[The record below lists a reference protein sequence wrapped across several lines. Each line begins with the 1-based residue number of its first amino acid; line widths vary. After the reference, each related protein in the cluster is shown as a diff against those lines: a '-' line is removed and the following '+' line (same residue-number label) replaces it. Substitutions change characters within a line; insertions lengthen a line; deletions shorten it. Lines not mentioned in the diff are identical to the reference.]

1 MAAISCVPL
10 SSASPSLAWSSIGSR
25 PARANASAPRS
36 GAGAVDGRL
45 ALPDQHERDVREWR
59 EVARRPEAATR
70 RDDRV
75 DRGVEHRDEQVDD
88 LDADPG
94 QPDRQRV
101 CAQDQHCPH
110 DLVGKRLADARSMR
124 TDEIAL
130 ERRRL
135 ARFDPGIGQ
144 VAEAG
149 RDAIDGRAVGHEAL
163 DDGSRCP
170 HPIRRSGVK
179 LDGPPAPSDLDD
191 VVDGE
196 VPAGE
201 RKGRHRSLYYA
212 PCDGCRT
219 S

>member
-1 MAAISCVPL
+1 M
-10 SSASPSLAWSSIGSR
+10 R
-25 PARANASAPRS
+25 
-36 GAGAVDGRL
+36 
-45 ALPDQHERDVREWR
+45 QWR

-75 DRGVEHRDEQVDD
+75 DRGVEHRDEQLDD
-88 LDADPG
+88 LDAHPG
-94 QPDRQRV
+94 QPDSQRV
-101 CAQDQHCPH
+101 RAQDEHRPH
-110 DLVGKRLADARSMR
+110 DLVGKRLADARGMG
-124 TDEIAL
+124 TDEVSL
-130 ERRRL
+130 EGRRL
-135 ARFDPGIGQ
+135 GRFDTGIGQ

-149 RDAIDGRAVGHEAL
+149 RDAIHGRAVGHEAL

-170 HPIRRSGVK
+170 HPIRRSRVEH
-179 LDGPPAPSDLDD
+179 DGPPAPSDLDD